1 MALGNMNIGV
11 DSEFIPSNLNTVL
24 TPPPTDSDEVVMNT
38 SAAGYHR
45 KPLSA
50 LWSWIKSKIASEV
63 IPDVVTIQTSAITI
77 TTDWQDTGIHS
88 TDLPSGTY
96 IMQFRADTT
105 PYCNIWGDIFCGV
118 VQWYAEET
126 NSGNADDIG
135 LHCSGHSTN
144 GQHFYLRT
152 IRSGR
157 SEGVGL
163 RLQIKGSMAAD
174 TASTFTFKFRKLI

>member
-45 KPLSA
+45 KSLSA

-96 IMQFRADTT
+96 VMQFRTNTT
-105 PYCNIWGDIFCGV
+105 PYCNI
-118 VQWYAEET
+118 
-126 NSGNADDIG
+126 
-135 LHCSGHSTN
+135 
-144 GQHFYLRT
+144 
-152 IRSGR
+152 
-157 SEGVGL
+157 
-163 RLQIKGSMAAD
+163 
-174 TASTFTFKFRKLI
+174 

>member
-24 TPPPTDSDEVVMNT
+24 TPPPTDSDEVVMKST
-38 SAAGYHR
+38 SDYVCR
-45 KPLSA
+45 PLSA

-96 IMQFRADTT
+96 VMQFRADTT
-105 PYCNIWGDIFCGV
+105 PYCNIWGDVFCGV

-174 TASTFTFKFRKLI
+174 AASTFTFKFRRLI

>member
-24 TPPPTDSDEVVMNT
+24 NPPTDSDEVVMNT
-38 SAAGYHR
+38 GAAGYHR

-88 TDLPSGTY
+88 TNLPSGTY
-96 IMQFRADTT
+96 VMQFCADTT
-105 PYCNIWGDIFCGV
+105 PYCNI
-118 VQWYAEET
+118 
-126 NSGNADDIG
+126 
-135 LHCSGHSTN
+135 
-144 GQHFYLRT
+144 
-152 IRSGR
+152 
-157 SEGVGL
+157 
-163 RLQIKGSMAAD
+163 
-174 TASTFTFKFRKLI
+174 